1 LNQDTQQ
8 TVLATAQKLNLDYW
22 DAFMLYESSE
32 RVEHLKEMQSLKLEL
47 ADEFACLPSMI

>member
-1 LNQDTQQ
+1 MNQDTQQ

-47 ADEFACLPSMI
+47 ADEFACLLSMI